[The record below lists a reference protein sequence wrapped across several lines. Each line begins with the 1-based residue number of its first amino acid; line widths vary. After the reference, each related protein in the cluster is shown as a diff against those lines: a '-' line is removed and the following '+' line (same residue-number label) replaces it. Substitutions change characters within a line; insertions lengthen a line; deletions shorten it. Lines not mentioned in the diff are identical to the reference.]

1 MKMIFH
7 TAPNTCMELSK
18 YGTDTF
24 YILGQEYVKSEEYR
38 QYTKQAIADGR
49 FTILDSGMG
58 DHGDFLQNEQLFELV
73 KELHPNEV
81 IPTDNLYDSEKTIA
95 NTMNMAKMLDFKGIT
110 DTKIFMCPQGKSID
124 DYIKCWKWAVEA
136 PFVATIGMS
145 KKTVPYV
152 IAGEASDQAIGK
164 CRNIMYDILKVRGLI
179 TKPVHMLGSEGP
191 QEYIHYKG
199 DDMIRSTDSCVAIWA
214 AMNGQFIGDPNYK
227 RISTPADYFTRN
239 VSQED
244 HELAIRNME
253 YFNEKVLQ

>member
-7 TAPNTCMELSK
+7 TAPNTHMELSE
-18 YGTDTF
+18 YGTNTF

-38 QYTKQAIADGR
+38 KYTKKAIADGR

-58 DHGDFLQNEQLFELV
+58 DHGEFLQNEQLFELV

-95 NTMNMAKMLDFKGIT
+95 NTMNMAKMLAYEGIT
-110 DTKIFMCPQGKSID
+110 DTKIFMCPQGKTID
-124 DYIKCWKWAVEA
+124 DYLKCWEWAINC
-136 PFVATIGMS
+136 PYVATIGMS

-152 IAGEASDQAIGK
+152 IAGEASDQSIGV

-191 QEYIHYKG
+191 QEYIHYEG
-199 DDMIRSTDSCVAIWA
+199 DEMIRSTDSCVAIWA
-214 AMNGQFIGDPNYK
+214 AMNNQYFGSPEYV
-227 RISTPADYFTRN
+227 RISTPADYFTREMT
-239 VSQED
+239 SEQQ
-244 HELAIRNME
+244 ELAIHNMKV
-253 YFNEKVLQ
+253 FNAMVAL